1 MDDSRVSRL
10 AVILGACGFVVCVV
24 REVEGR
30 LGSGKVGMGVVSELD
45 VVYVGTEACFDGYL
59 SIVTRGG
66 YKVLRGK
73 VLSLR

>member
-1 MDDSRVSRL
+1 
-10 AVILGACGFVVCVV
+10 V